1 MYCLIFR
8 RLARPSS
15 QDWNWKIL
23 FYAAV
28 LWILALVTIVGLE
41 GCYFSL
47 RLQVFVYQYNKPED
61 KFHTIFYVN
70 NQFSLKLTVKLI
82 EVILNYYSKDCRWW
96 EVIRWNFHVS
106 GRLSYLFL
114 LSHFSI
120 CNQRR
125 VESKWVQSKVWC
137 FGKICFGAL
146 HSELKSAHGGMRC
159 GSVERNSSQC
169 FIRRLAGAK
178 SEDHISKQLASFC
191 LCSSEQKQARGCGA
205 TNRLKYKI
213 EHYWFTLTRASCPHI
228 NSTIGIHAPLTFNIK
243 ILYIEYFQ
251 PHHTI
256 VKF

>member
-82 EVILNYYSKDCRWW
+82 EVILNY
-96 EVIRWNFHVS
+96 NFKVQMRAEMKFPIFW
-106 GRLSYLFL
+106 RLSYLPV
-114 LSHFSI
+114 SQFSI
-120 CNQRR
+120 LQSCFSLFE
-125 VESKWVQSKVWC
+125 VLEWAQSKLC
-137 FGKICFGAL
+137 FSCITQL
-146 HSELKSAHGGMRC
+146 LEAHLY
-159 GSVERNSSQC
+159 SSSPG
-169 FIRRLAGAK
+169 FIKRLAGER
-178 SEDHISKQLASFC
+178 SYQSQSTFLSPLISQ
-191 LCSSEQKQARGCGA
+191 QKHCNKNISLNNN
-205 TNRLKYKI
+205 T
-213 EHYWFTLTRASCPHI
+213 
-228 NSTIGIHAPLTFNIK
+228 AP
-243 ILYIEYFQ
+243 
-251 PHHTI
+251 HTI
-256 VKF
+256 W